1 MPSRT
6 EATRAKAALC
16 ATGRLTLLRLFS
28 TLPVCSPKS
37 ASMSGFATTHN
48 LPKNGRLFIL
58 REMAIFRQLTSCH
71 QIGKPAT
78 KQSEQSS
85 RLPCVA
91 LCKIKCDAAIEAK
104 AVSGCRPTTWRRD
117 AEQTGFFFAC

>member
-37 ASMSGFATTHN
+37 GSMS
-48 LPKNGRLFIL
+48 
-58 REMAIFRQLTSCH
+58 EMAMVASSRKHRDGVKS
-71 QIGKPAT
+71 GKPT
-78 KQSEQSS
+78 ISDQSTFPITV
-85 RLPCVA
+85 R
-91 LCKIKCDAAIEAK
+91 
-104 AVSGCRPTTWRRD
+104 G
-117 AEQTGFFFAC
+117 